1 MGTILDILSSM
12 IFGGVLL
19 MIILNANDMAS
30 ENQSM
35 YNGDVLVQQ
44 MLVSTARL
52 IEGEFRNMGFGVSAT
67 APIVVQGDSDR
78 ISFLCD
84 LGRDG
89 GFIDTV
95 KYFIGPTSELSGTQN
110 ELDRYLY
117 RATNST
123 APFKVGVVTTFK
135 LNYITRSGETLPV
148 PIPVDRRTE
157 VYVVEVTME
166 VQNPYAISRRAAEI
180 HPGERTA
187 LFSSSLWQQTRLASQ
202 NSRR

>member
-30 ENQSM
+30 ENQSV
-35 YNGDVLVQQ
+35 YNGDVLVQE
-44 MLVSTARL
+44 MLVSSARL
-52 IEGEFRNMGFGVSAT
+52 IEGEFRNMGFGVPASQ
-67 APIVVQGDSDR
+67 PIVMYGDSNR

-89 GFIDTV
+89 GFIDTI
-95 KYFIGPTSELSGTQN
+95 KYSVGPTSELTGTQN

-117 RATNST
+117 RATNNTTPSR
-123 APFKVGVVTTFK
+123 VGVVTTFGLK
-135 LNYITRSGETLPV
+135 YMTRSGEVLPC

-180 HPGERTA
+180 NPGERTA

>member
-19 MIILNANDMAS
+19 MIILNANEMAS

-52 IEGEFRNMGFGVSAT
+52 IEGEFRNMGFGVPAN

-78 ISFLCD
+78 IAFLCD
-84 LGRDG
+84 LDRNG

-95 KYFIGPTSELSGTQN
+95 KYSVGPTSELSGTQN

-117 RATNST
+117 RSTNSG
-123 APFKVGVVTTFK
+123 APFKAGVVTTFK

-148 PIPVDRRTE
+148 PIPSDRRTE